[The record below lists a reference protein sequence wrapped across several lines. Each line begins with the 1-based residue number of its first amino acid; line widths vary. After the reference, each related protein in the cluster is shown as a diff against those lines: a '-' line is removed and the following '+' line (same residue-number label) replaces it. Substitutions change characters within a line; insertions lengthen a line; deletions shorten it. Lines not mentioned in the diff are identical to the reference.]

1 MAQLRETRFGDVCG
15 TVDELK
21 RLMDEEPEA
30 GLQADTLTGFVEDC
44 VYMIGRM
51 DLRLREFQQL
61 RDEVARLSQQMLA
74 IPDSRSPYAEQVAAA
89 MVGRLQ
95 ARRVLSTEETAALSA
110 QAEEVR
116 GVAGEQEQ
124 LLRRFK
130 EACMELG
137 AQCRAIEGNRGWDRD
152 SSEAETAGLE
162 ASLAAWLPPSPHRE
176 KILDFLSRDR
186 VVVLPKEEGE
196 VPLIQF
202 EDGGVIAL
210 SAVRWSAAVS
220 NFVPA
225 SFDPTPRANRYRPEE
240 G

>member
-1 MAQLRETRFGDVCG
+1 MAQMRETRFSDVCG

-21 RLMDEEPEA
+21 RLMSEEPEA
-30 GLQADTLTGFVEDC
+30 GSQADRLVGFVEDC

-51 DLRLREFQQL
+51 DLRLREFQRL
-61 RDEVARLSQQMLA
+61 RDEVAQLSQQMLA
-74 IPDSRSPYAEQVAAA
+74 IPDSRSPYAEQVAAT
-89 MVGRLQ
+89 MVSRLRQ
-95 ARRVLSTEETAALSA
+95 GRVLSTEEAAALSE

-130 EACMELG
+130 EACMGLG
-137 AQCRAIEGNRGWDRD
+137 ALCRAIEGNRGWGRD

-162 ASLAAWLPPSPHRE
+162 AGLTAWLPAPPHRG
-176 KILDFLSRDR
+176 KILDFLQRDR
-186 VVVLPKEEGE
+186 ARLLPREESQ
-196 VPLIQF
+196 VPLVQF

-210 SAVRWSAAVS
+210 SAVRWSDAVS

-225 SFDPTPRANRYRPEE
+225 SFDPSPRANRYRLGEA
-240 G
+240 